1 MHMGIPRARQWS
13 RDQRILSP
21 SESERGKEMRSQARR
36 RFIICVL
43 LAFVVPSFATQG
55 AFAAEGSPNE
65 SSIVLFSQGRAV
77 VDPQNRDGSR
87 QEAVRDF
94 LVQAVIQAASRILTP
109 SELETRYSSLS
120 ESVFTHPERYVLSYK
135 ISSEVVEEGNLYR
148 IAGQVSIAMDLLK
161 NDVPRHGPT
170 HPGSPSAVAPDA
182 LDAPPGVTPA
192 LKDRAGDSPSREATG
207 VKAGL
212 KRVFWAVAE
221 RWGEGWHVPR
231 SGVDPEGTFTGFVSQ
246 EVEDFGWSML
256 FPSPDFPQPDD
267 NGSLAPEAVLV
278 AARQKGATH
287 AVFGRLGFYEDPS
300 GATRLSTTLSVLDVA
315 SGNRGGGFER
325 ELPID
330 EAAAE
335 EKAMELAALAV
346 PQLDRMLGQF
356 TSGEGSHRGGES
368 KVVEPADL
376 PKGDGLIL
384 RLRSKRPQADWEE
397 IEGII
402 RRKAGSIQIL
412 GLRFGKEGGLVQLQ
426 GVEKGA
432 LLSLDGFRL
441 EGGATLRIEDPSPDG
456 NSIAL
461 TIIHPEPSQT
471 NQ

>member
-1 MHMGIPRARQWS
+1 MGIPRARQWG
-13 RDQRILSP
+13 RNQRFLSP
-21 SESERGKEMRSQARR
+21 SEPEQGKEMRSQARGR
-36 RFIICVL
+36 
-43 LAFVVPSFATQG
+43 FVVCIFLALVVRSFAAQG
-55 AFAAEGSPNE
+55 TFAAEGSPNE
-65 SSIVLFSQGRAV
+65 NSIVLFSQGRAA
-77 VDPQNRDGSR
+77 VDPQNRDGTR

-161 NDVPRHGPT
+161 NDLPRHGPT
-170 HPGSPSAVAPDA
+170 HTGSPSAVAPHA

-192 LKDRAGDSPSREATG
+192 FEDRAGGIPSKEAAG

-212 KRVFWAVAE
+212 KKVFWAVAE

-231 SGVDPEGTFTGFVSQ
+231 SGVDPEGAFAGFVSQ

-256 FPSPDFPQPDD
+256 FPPPDFPQPDD
-267 NGSLAPEAVLV
+267 NGSLAPEAVLA

-287 AVFGRLGFYEDPS
+287 AVFGRLGFYEDPG
-300 GATRLSTTLSVLDVA
+300 GAARLSTTLSVVNVA

-325 ELPID
+325 ELSID

-346 PQLDRMLGQF
+346 PQLDRMLGQSA
-356 TSGEGSHRGGES
+356 SGEGFHRGRES
-368 KVVEPADL
+368 KADEPADL

-397 IEGII
+397 VEGII
-402 RRKAGSIQIL
+402 RRKAGSIQIF
-412 GLRFGKEGGLVQLQ
+412 GLRFGREGGLVQLQ

-432 LLSLDGFRL
+432 LLSLNGFRL
-441 EGGATLRIEDPSPDG
+441 EGGATLRIEDLPSEG
-456 NSIAL
+456 NTIAL
-461 TIIHPEPSQT
+461 TIIQPESSQT